1 MWYFYRVTAVKPFRH
16 LLDAPWFYRLG
27 FAAGRHVP
35 RSLLYRIA
43 DQVGDASRLG
53 YPDRDAAVRGN
64 LRRVFPDAAPAEI
77 ARLARGVFRN
87 FTRAL
92 VDYGRFPSMTP
103 EAIQAEIGVFEGRE
117 HMDAALSSGKG
128 IVLVTGHIGNWELG
142 SFHFG
147 QNGVKTNV
155 VTVREGRPEI
165 DGIRE
170 SHRDGHNVRTIVMDG
185 SPFVILEMMAALKRR
200 EVVALLVDRWG
211 EAGGVQAGFFGGMHP
226 FPRGPFALSRATG
239 SLILTS
245 FVVREGT
252 GYKVIVEP
260 PFVASGDETEHAR
273 TVAEAL
279 ERVIR
284 RYPDQWYNF
293 TPIG

>member
-1 MWYFYRVTAVKPFRH
+1 MKLVKPFRH

-35 RSLLYRIA
+35 KSVLYRVA
-43 DQVGDASRLG
+43 DLVGDASRLG
-53 YPDRDAAVRGN
+53 YPARAAAVRAN
-64 LRRVFPDAAPAEI
+64 MRRVFPGAPPAEI
-77 ARLARGVFRN
+77 ARLTRCVFRN

-103 EAIQAEIGVFEGRE
+103 EAIHAEIAVFEGRE
-117 HMDAALSSGKG
+117 NMDAALSSGKG

-165 DGIRE
+165 DAIRE
-170 SHRDGHNVRTIVMDG
+170 AHREGHHVRTLVMDG
-185 SPFVILEMMAALKRR
+185 SPFVVIEMMAALRRR

-211 EAGGVQAGFFGGMHP
+211 EEGAVQAEFFGAMHP

-239 SLILTS
+239 SLILTA
-245 FVVREGT
+245 FVVREGN

-260 PFVASGDETEHAR
+260 PFVASGDEAEHAR
-273 TVAEAL
+273 TVAGAL

-293 TPIG
+293 TPID